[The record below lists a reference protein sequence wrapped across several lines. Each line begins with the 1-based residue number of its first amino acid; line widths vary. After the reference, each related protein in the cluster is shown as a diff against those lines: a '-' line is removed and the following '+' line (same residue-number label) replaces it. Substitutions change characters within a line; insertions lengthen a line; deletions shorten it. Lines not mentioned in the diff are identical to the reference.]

1 MVMMVALVGEQ
12 PLPNFFPVHH
22 FHPEEVLLVY
32 TEKTRYYYRH
42 LQHTLQ
48 EHTKIHGLE
57 VHPYRIPEIVTELQ
71 TKLKELAWISSP
83 SLIFNLTGG
92 TKPMLVASYQI
103 AQVLSTP
110 VIYLQSEGKQTR
122 IYTYIWENQQL
133 RIQNEEVVP
142 DCITLREVFDLHY
155 GPGKWSAESPKKD
168 DGGNFERAVA
178 EILQKQEYEVMTNV
192 KAADKQVEID
202 IAVRSGNQYGIIEAK
217 LGKEGKSMK
226 AIRQLTLAWRSLGTY
241 ARKFHVITVNPT
253 EQHNMIT
260 EMLDIKTISLRSYD
274 KTTRMLSPSDLTLL
288 LESVENALR

>member
-1 MVMMVALVGEQ
+1 M
-12 PLPNFFPVHH
+12 HH
-22 FHPEEVLLVY
+22 FHPKEVLLVC

-42 LQHTLQ
+42 LQHILQ

-71 TKLKELAWISSP
+71 TKLKELAWIP
-83 SLIFNLTGG
+83 SLSPIFNLTGG
-92 TKPMLVASYQI
+92 TKPMLVAGYQI

-110 VIYLQSEGKQTR
+110 VIYLQSEGKWTR

-192 KAADKQVEID
+192 KAADKAELHGRIGHFPA
-202 IAVRSGNQYGIIEAK
+202 IIRLRSRPGPVTTYEVAELLNLQ
-217 LGKEGKSMK
+217 S
-226 AIRQLTLAWRSLGTY
+226 IREE
-241 ARKFHVITVNPT
+241 ARKH
-253 EQHNMIT
+253 
-260 EMLDIKTISLRSYD
+260 RW
-274 KTTRMLSPSDLTLL
+274 
-288 LESVENALR
+288 